1 MKVTMCL
8 IAVALLYSVASYA
21 SYNKLLRDSNYI
33 FGLNWTV
40 ALMSST
46 LWIVMI
52 RTLNDTNKIVAASLV
67 WDLIVTVAYALI
79 PALMQGKNI
88 TWQAYAA
95 LGLAVIAVMWF
106 KVSTE

>member
-1 MKVTMCL
+1 MKVNICL
-8 IAVALLYSVASYA
+8 IAVALLYSFASYV
-21 SYNKLLRDSNYI
+21 SYNKGLRDSNYV
-33 FGLNWTV
+33 FALNWSV

-52 RTLNDTNKIVAASLV
+52 RALDDTNKIVAASLI

-88 TWQAYAA
+88 TWQSYAA

-106 KVSTE
+106 KASTE

>member
-8 IAVALLYSVASYA
+8 LAVFLLYSIASYA
-21 SYNKLLRDSNYI
+21 SYNKLFRDSSYI
-33 FGLNWTV
+33 FALNWSV

-67 WDLIVTVAYALI
+67 WDLIVTVTYALI

-88 TWQAYAA
+88 TWQSYAA

-106 KVSTE
+106 KASTE

>member
-1 MKVTMCL
+1 MKVNICL
-8 IAVALLYSVASYA
+8 IAVALLYSFASYV
-21 SYNKLLRDSNYI
+21 SYNKGLRDSNYV
-33 FGLNWTV
+33 FVLNWSV

-52 RTLNDTNKIVAASLV
+52 RALDDTNKIVAASLI

-79 PALMQGKNI
+79 PALMQEKNI
-88 TWQAYAA
+88 SWQAYAA

-106 KVSTE
+106 KISID